1 MPPPLLLLLLLL
13 LNVAALCARGS
24 VLHVSKASSNS
35 SSSVSSSPR
44 SAFQVTDEAT
54 PFHEDVRVHSQHEEA
69 EPRTGIYVEMV
80 ADSVEQEQLLGL
92 HTGGS
97 LGAGLPVLT
106 SPRHKHRRPLDFA
119 EEDEDMSDEAWAYGQ
134 PIRADGSLLEPLPQ
148 TNGQSDDDIINV
160 EFHDHLPTQLP
171 SYSHPEEQQGGDPT
185 SWTLSDFYEYL
196 SPDFSTTEVYPDE
209 DDLPTVSDME
219 DENGALVSATVS
231 SKPRVFVSDADS
243 ASSGDTNAAAVAPS
257 GALDT
262 PSGCRQGYVRSNGTC
277 RSPCDVLTDYC
288 YNGGQCYEVEGI
300 GAFCRCNMQEYLWN
314 KGPRCESVVT
324 DFQIMCLVVG
334 GASLVLLLLFMIIVF
349 FAKRLHLLKAEN
361 SRLRRRSKYRP
372 HSGTQQDNVSVSTV
386 AEGSQANVRSVSDS
400 PSELKHEHTLAYYDN
415 VTCQDDPAK
424 VENPLKSSPTKEEE
438 SLNIQNSFT
447 SAQDNKAAAGDMDH
461 VSEEGVT
468 INLELLLPKEAKL
481 HPQTSPPLHYN
492 VFLYKLPK
500 SPVTPLP
507 HGHARN
513 AHLCSRRGSEPGYSP
528 VSTRS
533 LPPLQSRK
541 SNPRLG
547 KACTP

>member
-1 MPPPLLLLLLLL
+1 
-13 LNVAALCARGS
+13 
-24 VLHVSKASSNS
+24 
-35 SSSVSSSPR
+35 
-44 SAFQVTDEAT
+44 
-54 PFHEDVRVHSQHEEA
+54 
-69 EPRTGIYVEMV
+69 MV

-231 SKPRVFVSDADS
+231 SKPRVFVPDADS

-349 FAKRLHLLKAEN
+349 FGKRMHLLKARELP
-361 SRLRRRSKYRP
+361 SAQTQPSSFQRRGSF
-372 HSGTQQDNVSVSTV
+372 TLILALCSVV
-386 AEGSQANVRSVSDS
+386 C
-400 PSELKHEHTLAYYDN
+400 P
-415 VTCQDDPAK
+415 QDDPAK

-461 VSEEGVT
+461 VSEV
-468 INLELLLPKEAKL
+468 NSQLMM
-481 HPQTSPPLHYN
+481 YM
-492 VFLYKLPK
+492 
-500 SPVTPLP
+500 
-507 HGHARN
+507 
-513 AHLCSRRGSEPGYSP
+513 
-528 VSTRS
+528 
-533 LPPLQSRK
+533 
-541 SNPRLG
+541 
-547 KACTP
+547 